1 MDFRLLH
8 QAITHA
14 RAEIPRFQ
22 ERVDFL
28 KRSMKTD
35 GAVNL
40 GISLKRL
47 LALVDEAEQ
56 FQKGNAT
63 RQEKR

>member
-1 MDFRLLH
+1 
-8 QAITHA
+8 
-14 RAEIPRFQ
+14 
-22 ERVDFL
+22 
-28 KRSMKTD
+28 MKTD

-63 RQEKR
+63 KQEKR

>member
-40 GISLKRL
+40 GNQPQTAPRP
-47 LALVDEAEQ
+47 
-56 FQKGNAT
+56 GG
-63 RQEKR
+63 